1 MATQEA
7 QIRNFKFFAR
17 DLTGEAKEG
26 LKRAFSSNDVI
37 GWLRDQGLTPVT
49 VVEIEEKKE
58 VSEAKRAGQK
68 TIKSGELAALA
79 WQLNTMVEGGIP
91 IITAMDT
98 IADDIENPALEKVL
112 KQICEKMQKGHTFS
126 ECLGEYPRIF
136 NHLARSIVL
145 AGETSGNIAAAF
157 QRLAEYYD
165 NKDTFV
171 KKVRKA
177 TVYPAFVFIFIIIIT
192 IIFMAFLIP
201 KFTIIFDQLGGDLPA
216 FTKGFMAFYYW
227 MRANYLYVLGTVLF
241 IGISLALINRTKGGH
256 VFFSRAVL
264 KIPLI
269 GKIVSQAFV
278 VVFCK
283 TMSTLISSGIS
294 ILEAMDILASMTGND
309 IIRTAIQKT
318 KQNVIEGATVSSS
331 LHMAGF
337 FPPMVSKMIQ
347 VGEESGALAK
357 VLDRTAAYYERK
369 VDALITTMLTLLEPI
384 MIVVVGMIVLVVL
397 LALYLPVFT
406 MS

>member
-1 MATQEA
+1 MTAEEA
-7 QIRNFKFFAR
+7 HIRNYKFFAR
-17 DLTGEAKEG
+17 DLTGDAKEG

-37 GWLRDQGLTPVT
+37 GWLREQGLTPVT
-49 VVEIEEKKE
+49 VVEIEEKKQ
-58 VSEAKRAGQK
+58 VSATKNAGRK
-68 TIKSGELAALA
+68 SIKSGELAALA

-98 IADDIENPALEKVL
+98 IADDIENAALEKIL
-112 KQICEKMQKGHTFS
+112 KQVSEKMQKGHTFS
-126 ECLGEYPRIF
+126 ECLSEYPRIF

-171 KKVRKA
+171 KKVKKA
-177 TVYPAFVFIFIIIIT
+177 TIYPAFVFIFIIVIT

-227 MRANYLYVLGTVLF
+227 MRANFYYVFGGLLGL
-241 IGISLALINRTKGGH
+241 IISMFLINKTRGGH
-256 VFFSRAVL
+256 MFFSRAVL
-264 KIPLI
+264 KVPLI

-283 TMSTLISSGIS
+283 TMSTLITSGIS
-294 ILEAMDILASMTGND
+294 ILEALDILASMTGND
-309 IIRTAIQKT
+309 VIRGAIQKT
-318 KQNVIEGATVSSS
+318 KQNVVEGATVSSS

-357 VLDRTAAYYERK
+357 VLGRTAAYYERK
-369 VDALITTMLTLLEPI
+369 VDALISTMLSLLEPV
-384 MIVVVGMIVLVVL
+384 MIVIVGMIVLVVL
-397 LALYLPVFT
+397 LALYLPIFT